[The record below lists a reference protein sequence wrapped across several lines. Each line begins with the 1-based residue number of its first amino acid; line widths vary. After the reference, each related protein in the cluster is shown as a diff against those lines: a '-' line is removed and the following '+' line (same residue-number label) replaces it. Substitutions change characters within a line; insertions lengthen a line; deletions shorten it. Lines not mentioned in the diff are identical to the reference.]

1 MSKNDTAS
9 TKPAPNFALPD
20 PLPGQAMTGH
30 HHITIGVG
38 NPQEDFDFHT
48 KVLGLKCVKRTLF
61 YDGAVPVYH
70 FYYGNDHGNESTLL
84 TTFPLEH
91 VGVNGVE
98 GVGQCSNASLS
109 IPVSALGYWNDRLKG
124 FGFDVTENEY
134 FGERH
139 LEFRSPHNI
148 KLSLVGIADDN
159 RAPRTGGPVP
169 PEMMIRGTHTAG
181 VSTREM
187 EFMSEFMEVAWGSRK
202 VAEDGNV
209 VRYEMGEGGTGT
221 FTDFFIEP
229 NKRPGSWHVGNGA
242 IHHHAYNVATR
253 EQQDS
258 IKFFVEGLGYT
269 DCSEAKDRGYFD
281 SIYIRTPSGALFEAC
296 CSHDPSFLCNEPYE
310 TLGTK
315 LMMSPQVEQ
324 NMEETLAIIGRVE
337 G

>member
-209 VRYEMGEGGTGT
+209 VRYEMGKGGTGT

>member
-1 MSKNDTAS
+1 MTEVTKNT
-9 TKPAPNFALPD
+9 TEQVG
-20 PLPGQAMTGH
+20 PGGNLTGH

-38 NPQEDFDFHT
+38 KPQEDFDFHT

-61 YDGAVPVYH
+61 YDGEIPVYH

-91 VGVNGVE
+91 VGVNAVE
-98 GVGQCSNASLS
+98 GVGQCSNATLS
-109 IPVSALGYWNDRLKG
+109 IPVSALDYWRKRLSGY
-124 FGFDVTENEY
+124 GFDVTEKEY
-134 FGERH
+134 FGEKH

-148 KLSLVGIADDN
+148 SLSLVGIDDDT

-169 PEMMIRGTHTAG
+169 PEMMIRGTHAAG
-181 VSTREM
+181 VSTRDM
-187 EFMSEFMEVAWGSRK
+187 DFMSEFMEVAWGSRK

-221 FTDFFIEP
+221 YTDFFIEP
-229 NKRPGSWHVGNGA
+229 TKRSGSWYVGNGA

-253 EQQDS
+253 EQQDA

-269 DCSEAKDRGYFD
+269 DCSEPKDRGYFD

-324 NMEETLAIIGRVE
+324 NIEETLAIIGRVE